1 MDEDAS
7 DLEEQQEGEG
17 EEEEDANIVDD
28 DMMVEDNMEADDIT
42 DSIHDSEMMH
52 VDLSPEEESRQL
64 EEYRSLAKD
73 DLEFPDEI
81 ELHPNESAIERLKG
95 FRGVKSLGNCDWDY
109 DEYDPEAPSILKR
122 LFQVSNYKATKT
134 KSINNS
140 SNKQKS
146 LQVIESDYILSFLL
160 ALPTI

>member
-1 MDEDAS
+1 MEDDDDFLNNDNFGVRSEGKYISITATATVRALPARAKTSSKRYSEYQGRWFVDDVLDEDAS

-95 FRGVKSLGNCDWDY
+95 FRASSL
-109 DEYDPEAPSILKR
+109 
-122 LFQVSNYKATKT
+122 
-134 KSINNS
+134 
-140 SNKQKS
+140 
-146 LQVIESDYILSFLL
+146 
-160 ALPTI
+160 